1 MDLCIVCARLSS
13 EWVGVTCLRVGL
25 PRESGHTPIPPR
37 HVPVLAKFGRRG
49 THVPRSFNCRFT
61 VHGIRSCGS
70 RSTAVPRVTFPCSR
84 GRAEVGEV
92 TQREAREFP
101 DLAPRPRGVRAR
113 ISCTA
118 TLCVCSCMCV
128 CGCVWVMGCSL
139 GPVAAVWPWIL
150 PEFVMSRHASSVCSR
165 SRIRRRT
172 TCQRPF
178 QLSNPS

>member
-1 MDLCIVCARLSS
+1 MIGGWVSEVVLCCVCCAVRGSLYC
-13 EWVGVTCLRVGL
+13 VRAPLVRVGGRDVL
-25 PRESGHTPIPPR
+25 ESWSSSGVGSYSHPPR

-84 GRAEVGEV
+84 GQAEVGEV

-128 CGCVWVMGCSL
+128 CGYVWVMGCDFSRPR
-139 GPVAAVWPWIL
+139 GRGVAVDTP
-150 PEFVMSRHASSVCSR
+150 
-165 SRIRRRT
+165 
-172 TCQRPF
+172 
-178 QLSNPS
+178 